1 MKKMAVSCLILFLLT
16 NMQAQTNK
24 NYSVKA
30 EYLFGR
36 IMQHTRHLERLVKGP
51 VMGAEVALEWQTMGE
66 QNWHQYFAFPSI
78 GGRGRARSGQF
89 RNAWSA
95 GGCVSLSEFQI
106 VRWTKLPDQSE
117 RWCRHEFSEQ
127 NL

>member
-30 EYLFGR
+30 EYLFGN

-51 VMGAEVALEWQTMGE
+51 VMGAGC
-66 QNWHQYFAFPSI
+66 
-78 GGRGRARSGQF
+78 
-89 RNAWSA
+89 
-95 GGCVSLSEFQI
+95 CVSLSEFQI
-106 VRWTKLPDQSE
+106 VRWTKFPGQSE

>member
-1 MKKMAVSCLILFLLT
+1 MKKLAVSCLILFLLT
-16 NMQAQTNK
+16 NIQAQTSK

-30 EYLFGR
+30 EYLFGS

-78 GGRGRARSGQF
+78 GLGVVGLDLGNPEMLGQLAAVYPYLNFRLYDGR
-89 RNAWSA
+89 
-95 GGCVSLSEFQI
+95 
-106 VRWTKLPDQSE
+106 
-117 RWCRHEFSEQ
+117 
-127 NL
+127 NLLVGSN